1 MVMVYCI
8 VVPLI
13 HIQQQISVR
22 QRKKKNTRLSTEHI
36 HFVSYSFSLVSSAA
50 SVVAMQVN
58 SSRKPQSEQFMIEN
72 LFWM

>member
-22 QRKKKNTRLSTEHI
+22 QRKKKYTRLSTEHI

-58 SSRKPQSEQFMIEN
+58 SSRKPQSEHFMIEN